1 MRHESLFDDHYSGPE
16 ALRLRPQ
23 YKASF
28 DELVEALEPIWLENT
43 VSLYCYR
50 AVHPLHVLSG
60 DSFEITINMG
70 CQPHIP
76 TGFDL
81 QDSCRVNHITVDLWD
96 SADVQGFIELLL
108 RRLKASLAL
117 FSLGSPWVAEIPGG
131 SVDNET

>member
-1 MRHESLFDDHYSGPE
+1 MRHESLFDDNYSGPE
-16 ALRLRPQ
+16 ALRLHSQ

-50 AVHPLHVLSG
+50 APQPLHVLSG

-70 CQPHIP
+70 CQPNIP

-108 RRLKASLAL
+108 RKLNASIVL
-117 FSLGSPWVAEIPGG
+117 S
-131 SVDNET
+131 SVDNEN

>member
-1 MRHESLFDDHYSGPE
+1 MRHESLFDDSHNGPE

-23 YKASF
+23 YRASF
-28 DELVEALEPIWLENT
+28 DELVEALEPIWSEKT
-43 VSLYCYR
+43 VVLYCYR
-50 AVHPLHVLSG
+50 ACDPLHVLRG
-60 DSFEITINMG
+60 DSFEITVNMG
-70 CQPHIP
+70 CQPSIP

-117 FSLGSPWVAEIPGG
+117 SSLGA
-131 SVDNET
+131 

>member
-23 YKASF
+23 YKDSF

-70 CQPHIP
+70 CQPNIP

-108 RRLKASLAL
+108 RKLNAYLVLS
-117 FSLGSPWVAEIPGG
+117 
-131 SVDNET
+131 SVEPL

>member
-1 MRHESLFDDHYSGPE
+1 MRYESLFDDNYSGPE
-16 ALRLRPQ
+16 ALRLHSQ

-28 DELVEALEPIWLENT
+28 DELVEALEPVWSGKT
-43 VSLYCYR
+43 VAHYCYR
-50 AVHPLHVLSG
+50 APQPLHVLSG
-60 DSFEITINMG
+60 DSFEITVNVG

-108 RRLKASLAL
+108 RKLNASLVL
-117 FSLGSPWVAEIPGG
+117 S
-131 SVDNET
+131 SVEPL

>member
-1 MRHESLFDDHYSGPE
+1 MMRHESLFDDNYSGPE
-16 ALRLRPQ
+16 ALRLHSQ
-23 YKASF
+23 YKTCF
-28 DELVEALEPIWLENT
+28 DELVEALEPVWSGKTLAH
-43 VSLYCYR
+43 YCYR
-50 AVHPLHVLSG
+50 ACEPLHVLSG

-108 RRLKASLAL
+108 RKLNASLVL
-117 FSLGSPWVAEIPGG
+117 S
-131 SVDNET
+131 SVEPL